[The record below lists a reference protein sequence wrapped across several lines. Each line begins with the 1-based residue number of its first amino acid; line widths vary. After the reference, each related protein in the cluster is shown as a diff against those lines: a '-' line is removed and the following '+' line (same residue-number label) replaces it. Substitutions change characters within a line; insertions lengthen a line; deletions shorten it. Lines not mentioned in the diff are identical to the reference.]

1 MPLSDSQQVVAKGE
15 VLSRALDG
23 ETVILD
29 LGAGRYYGLNE
40 VGSEAWELIVA
51 GTTVGDLRRHLLT
64 RFDVEESTLKADLA
78 ELLAELKE
86 RALIDVSS

>member
-1 MPLSDSQQVVAKGE
+1 MALSDSQQVVARRE

-51 GTTVGDLRRHLLT
+51 GTTVGDLRRHLLA
-64 RFDVEESTLKADLA
+64 RFDVEESTLTSDLA
-78 ELLAELKE
+78 ELLTELQQ
-86 RALIDVSS
+86 RALIDVSA